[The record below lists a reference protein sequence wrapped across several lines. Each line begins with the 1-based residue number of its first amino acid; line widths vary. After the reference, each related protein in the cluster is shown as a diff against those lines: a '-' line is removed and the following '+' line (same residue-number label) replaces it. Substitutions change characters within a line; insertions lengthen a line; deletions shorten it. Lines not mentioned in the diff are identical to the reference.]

1 MSLKDLVVACGKQNT
16 AASGV
21 LAIANTN
28 ISAGDVCVASFST
41 AVGTASAAVQL
52 RGVCAAGS
60 CVITAVDAGGNAVA
74 VAVGVSYFILKPQAL
89 GFGSA

>member
-21 LAIANTN
+21 LTITNTN
-28 ISAGDVCVASFST
+28 ILATDVCIAQFST

-52 RGVCAAGS
+52 RSICSAGA
-60 CVITAVDAGGNAVA
+60 CTITAVDAAGAAVA